1 MHGILFNNKM
11 NSYSTLV
18 NELTKPWQGQKEI
31 YNKLERFAHNL
42 GWYPSDI
49 IIEKSNTSYVC
60 GHLFVEHGL
69 ENSAVISFLNNTHSF
84 ELLSQNHKNDLLK
97 TSYNNLVDLHIPLGD
112 KRVCGVNNLLTNG
125 GILYAGDISLDVSNL
140 RSEFF
145 EEFIQGSTAMTYKA
159 LDDALIDTI
168 KKWRGA
174 ISAETFNQLDD
185 ENLVLSNFFNA
196 IIFSRAVEDQFKRN
210 HFQDNQSREPFLIS
224 EFYRAPQDAT
234 LSDIVLLS
242 LRRCGI
248 SEWPDGIINKS
259 LLDYVGSK
267 ISKHIYPAIFN
278 DFYINSYAPYV
289 YDFAI
294 MSKHALSRIY
304 EQYVSILRI
313 DDTTGQT
320 SLFGQVPKQ
329 VNNRNSGTY
338 YTPQY
343 VARFFARYV
352 EKLFPTIRDKALN
365 IIEPAVG
372 SGIFLR
378 TLLEVKAEG
387 IKNKEAIKES
397 FSNILGLDKDS
408 TACNAAKLSLA
419 LLQLSL
425 TDELPENVNIISANS
440 LSYFGHNKE
449 YNETADVVVANPPF
463 VPYDSLDTEERNVLL
478 QYLSDQSYGKT
489 DLYLAFIKIAL
500 QCLKPGGVG
509 LFVLPAAFMHTKS
522 AAEIRKLIAK
532 NTVIKCLVDLTEI
545 AVFGDVKAYPI
556 LLIFQKRQA
565 KQTSSNDELA
575 VVAKIQRKVGQALY
589 DTIRGRTH
597 EGDDYSIFELPQ
609 SFFANS
615 EWALASP
622 SEFYL
627 QDKLKALPTLST
639 FLEARTGFT
648 AGSPHFLLDR
658 KLIPKGE
665 DDIYAPLLSDR
676 EIKAYVLPDKTKE
689 VFFYPFIDNKIITEE
704 RLKEE
709 FPKTFLFLSRHKKD
723 LQERPDVKKGEI
735 PWWRPMRPRTPSKML
750 VPKIVTPHLVFT
762 PKFSF
767 DFKGEYAIARAPYLV
782 LAKKYLEEFSN
793 FELQEELMLYFTA
806 VLNSRVSF
814 WYLFSI
820 TPQYSRGYAMLE
832 PKYLNNIPIPDPF
845 KIPKRIYANL
855 IFLIKERI
863 ALKDNSESIFVQ
875 KKIEEIIT
883 TLYGLSDEEKRYLN
897 VLE

>member
-1 MHGILFNNKM
+1 MDT
-11 NSYSTLV
+11 YSTLV
-18 NELTKPWQGQKEI
+18 NELTKPWNGQKDI

-49 IIEKSNTSYVC
+49 IIEKSNNSVVC

-84 ELLSQNHKNDLLK
+84 ELLSQNNKNDLLK

-112 KRVCGVNNLLTNG
+112 RRVCGVNNLLTNG

-145 EEFIQGSTAMTYKA
+145 EEFSQGTAAMTYKA

-174 ISAETFNQLDD
+174 ISAETFNQLED

-196 IIFSRAVEDQFKRN
+196 IIFSRAVEDQYKKTNFTDSQNK
-210 HFQDNQSREPFLIS
+210 EPFLIS
-224 EFYRAPQDAT
+224 EFYRASQDST
-234 LSDIVLLS
+234 LSDNILSS

-248 SEWPDGIINKS
+248 SEWPDGIINKK
-259 LLDYVGSK
+259 LLDYVDSK
-267 ISKHIYPAIFN
+267 MSRHVYPAIFN

-304 EQYVSILRI
+304 EQYVSILRV
-313 DDTTGQT
+313 DEPSGQT
-320 SLFGQVPKQ
+320 SLFGQIPKQ

-352 EKLFPTIRDKALN
+352 EKLFPTIRDKALK

-387 IKNKEAIKES
+387 IKNNEAIKAS
-397 FSNILGLDKDS
+397 FENIIGLDKDS
-408 TACNAAKLSLA
+408 TACNAARLSLA

-425 TDELPENVNIISANS
+425 TNELPGTVNILSANS
-440 LSYFGHNKE
+440 LSFFGHN
-449 YNETADVVVANPPF
+449 NEHNESADVVVANPPF
-463 VPYDSLDTEERNVLL
+463 VPYDSLDADERNVLL
-478 QYLSDQSYGKT
+478 QYLSDQSYGKA

-532 NTVIKCLVDLTEI
+532 NTIIKCLVDLTEI

-556 LLIFQKRQA
+556 LLIFQKKHTGQHA
-565 KQTSSNDELA
+565 GNDDSA

-589 DTIRGRTH
+589 DTIRGRIH

-609 SFFANS
+609 SFFAGN

-627 QDKLKALPTLST
+627 QEKLKALPTLST

-648 AGSPHFLLDR
+648 AGSPHFLFER
-658 KLIPKGE
+658 KQIPKGE
-665 DDIYAPLLSDR
+665 EAIYAHLLSDR
-676 EIKAYVLPDKTKE
+676 EIKAYVLPDSTKE
-689 VFFYPFIDNKIITEE
+689 MFFYPFIDNKLISEQ
-704 RLKEE
+704 RLKDE
-709 FPKTFLFLSRHKKD
+709 FPKTYSLLSKHKKD

-735 PWWRPMRPRTPSKML
+735 PWWRPMRPRTPGKIL

-767 DFKGEYAIARAPYLV
+767 DSKGVYVIARAPYLV
-782 LAKKYLEEFSN
+782 LAKKYIEDVTNL
-793 FELQEELMLYFTA
+793 ELQEELMLYFTA
-806 VLNSRVSF
+806 VLNSRVCF

-832 PKYLNNIPIPDPF
+832 PKFLNHIPIPDPF
-845 KIPKRIYANL
+845 KIPKTIYSNL
-855 IFLIKERI
+855 IFLVKERI
-863 ALKDNSESIFVQ
+863 ALKDSSESIFVQ
-875 KKIEEIIT
+875 KRIEEIVT
-883 TLYGLSDEEKRYLN
+883 SLYGLSDEEKRYLN